1 MGPRKQL
8 NDNSRAVH
16 IPYDFTGTGTYPRN
30 ELCLDCAVF
39 ECQNVIRKP
48 FSFLFVFQFKTCEV
62 FFLKHELACVRN

>member
-1 MGPRKQL
+1 MFHLRTT
-8 NDNSRAVH
+8 NMF
-16 IPYDFTGTGTYPRN
+16 PYLSGTYPRN